1 MSWGVVEGGMEGDRG
16 MHHPELHATTL
27 LLTAPDLP
35 KDCKYTRA
43 SPHSA
48 SHQHPLVIRVASH
61 LPTLPSPHPC
71 LLPQHL
77 NLPNDC
83 KDRGLMNI
91 LSAHKPFTSQLIYPT
106 PHLACLLPQHL
117 NLPKD
122 CKDGYSTSRTCE
134 MSLSNH
140 SGINFRGL
148 VYLVD
153 EATAPKKQQ
162 AAAAK

>member
-1 MSWGVVEGGMEGDRG
+1 M
-16 MHHPELHATTL
+16 
-27 LLTAPDLP
+27 
-35 KDCKYTRA
+35 
-43 SPHSA
+43 
-48 SHQHPLVIRVASH
+48 
-61 LPTLPSPHPC
+61 
-71 LLPQHL
+71 
-77 NLPNDC
+77 
-83 KDRGLMNI
+83 
-91 LSAHKPFTSQLIYPT
+91 
-106 PHLACLLPQHL
+106 QHL

-162 AAAAK
+162 QQAAK